1 MDEYLVNLISQV
13 EYEAQTPQ
21 EAADELVRLM
31 AEEIERNR

>member
-1 MDEYLVNLISQV
+1 V